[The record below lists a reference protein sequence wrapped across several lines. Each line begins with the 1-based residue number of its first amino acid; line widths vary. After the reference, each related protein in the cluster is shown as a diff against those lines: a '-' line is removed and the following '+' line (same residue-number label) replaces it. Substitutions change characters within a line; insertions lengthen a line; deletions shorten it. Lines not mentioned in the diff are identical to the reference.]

1 MAPILTNFFLVT
13 YTLTNAAAALLELSG
28 VPNFR
33 PHWRVYHW
41 GLSLA
46 GAALTLG
53 AMFFLNYVFA
63 LITIAI
69 VVLLFVYIYCAF
81 DASRWPDISQAL
93 AFAAARRLL
102 LALRRAPD
110 DAKYWRPSVLL
121 LLPADAEPADRDL
134 PPLAFAAAVARG
146 ALLVAGRVFTPAG
159 LAAGRGADADG
170 AAASSAAP
178 APPAAADAVQLARA
192 RLSSRVAAAEAAA
205 RRDGLPPLGAFELPS
220 VAPTLRDGALQL
232 ALGAGIGTV
241 RPDTLALPL
250 LAPAADAGDGA
261 GTTSAPRR
269 PHNLPAAD
277 ATEYTS
283 VLADCAAL
291 RQNALVLANFDGSTP
306 AHTFP
311 LGPAARAGVD
321 VWLFGDLAAAA
332 AEPPAAAAKAV
343 DAAAATGDGDGAHA
357 EVCLAVQYAALAAAA
372 QRRARP
378 SSWRRASVAPAADF
392 AASPLAL
399 GDDPAAAAA
408 EAPAVGSLRVV
419 QLGAPTVLPINSGF
433 VALGAPPILPRF
445 RRGATAR
452 AAPLRKW
459 LKEAGRRRRRRP
471 RRERGRRGGARRRG
485 RVGVAAGAGRRARAQ
500 RRGAPPL
507 VGRRPRVHAA
517 AAAARRRR
525 RRLRRA
531 PPHAH
536 RRAAA
541 HRPLQ
546 KRRRPRDDV

>member
-1 MAPILTNFFLVT
+1 M
-13 YTLTNAAAALLELSG
+13 
-28 VPNFR
+28 
-33 PHWRVYHW
+33 
-41 GLSLA
+41 
-46 GAALTLG
+46 
-53 AMFFLNYVFA
+53 
-63 LITIAI
+63 
-69 VVLLFVYIYCAF
+69 
-81 DASRWPDISQAL
+81 
-93 AFAAARRLL
+93 
-102 LALRRAPD
+102 
-110 DAKYWRPSVLL
+110 
-121 LLPADAEPADRDL
+121 
-134 PPLAFAAAVARG
+134 
-146 ALLVAGRVFTPAG
+146 
-159 LAAGRGADADG
+159 
-170 AAASSAAP
+170 
-178 APPAAADAVQLARA
+178 QLARA

-269 PHNLPAAD
+269 AHNLPAAD

-332 AEPPAAAAKAV
+332 AEPPLEPGAKAV
-343 DAAAATGDGDGAHA
+343 DAAAATVDGDGAHA
-357 EVCLAVQYAALAAAA
+357 EVCLAAYAALAAAA

-392 AASPLAL
+392 AASALGL

-419 QLGAPTVLPINSGF
+419 QLGAPTVGPINGEP
-433 VALGAPPILPRF
+433 VPRF

-459 LKEAGRRRRRRP
+459 LKEARVAAAAVALDVSEGGAAAPAAVGEWAWLQAPGAARAQAVRATRRAPPSCACCCRRRP
-471 RRERGRRGGARRRG
+471 PTA
-485 RVGVAAGAGRRARAQ
+485 
-500 RRGAPPL
+500 APP
-507 VGRRPRVHAA
+507 
-517 AAAARRRR
+517 
-525 RRLRRA
+525 RRA

-546 KRRRPRDDV
+546 ERRRPGDDV